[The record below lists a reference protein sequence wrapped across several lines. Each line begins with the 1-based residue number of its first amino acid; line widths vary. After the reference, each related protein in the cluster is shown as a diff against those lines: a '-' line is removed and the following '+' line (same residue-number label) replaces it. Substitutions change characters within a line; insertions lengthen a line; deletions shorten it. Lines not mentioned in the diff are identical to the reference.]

1 VCAGHAMM
9 EFEMRVRKLAERT
22 LIVVL
27 LGLFS
32 TMAGLFWKVSSFS
45 DAVKEAVTAE
55 ARTTRVELGVFAT
68 RLEGVAIRQE
78 EVFRRLPVIEGRTHS
93 HANKSE

>member
-1 VCAGHAMM
+1 MCAGHAMM

-55 ARTTRVELGVFAT
+55 ARTTRGELGVFAT